1 MNNFLRAAVNPDW
14 VAKTAIPLKEAF
26 GDHYVQ
32 GRVRSLDTEARK
44 LVLEAGQE
52 ISFSHAVIAVGSLG
66 PWPARSEVVTRT
78 ELEAECRQ
86 FSEAVAEAG
95 DIVIVGGGPVGVE
108 MAGEIRDKHGDKNIT
123 LVSSSD
129 KLVSRD
135 FDDKFQNTL
144 KAVMDRRK
152 VTV

>member
-1 MNNFLRAAVNPDW
+1 MNPDW

-26 GDHYVQ
+26 GDNFVQ
-32 GRVRSLDTEARK
+32 GRVKSLDIEGK
-44 LVLEAGQE
+44 KVVLEAGQE
-52 ISFSHAVIAVGSLG
+52 ISFSHCVISVGSLG
-66 PWPARSEVVTRT
+66 PWPARSEVVTRA
-78 ELEAECRQ
+78 ELETECRQ

-108 MAGEIRDKHGDKNIT
+108 MAGEIRDKHGDKSIT

-129 KLVSRD
+129 KLVSKD
-135 FDDKFQNTL
+135 FDDKFQNSL
-144 KAVMDRRK
+144 KSVMDRRK